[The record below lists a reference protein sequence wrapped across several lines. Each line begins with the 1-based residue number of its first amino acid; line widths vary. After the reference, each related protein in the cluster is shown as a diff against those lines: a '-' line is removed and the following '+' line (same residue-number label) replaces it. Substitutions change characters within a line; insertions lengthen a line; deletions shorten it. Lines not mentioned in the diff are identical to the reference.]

1 MWKWLWE
8 EHRSGIYAVAG
19 AILFL
24 VSGMAVSFY
33 SSGRGAGQGEPQS
46 RNMRDSA
53 LTSRENVPVSGG
65 AKKQTDESLS
75 RVLPEPAPQPEPKAD
90 WYLYITGSVRN
101 PGVYQLPPNSR
112 LFQLVDAAGG
122 FDGFA
127 DRVAVN
133 LAEPLKDGQ
142 HVHVPNKGE
151 RRAADRSGGG
161 GAQSRETVIITQ
173 REAPSNWGLQASGS
187 GSAHSRV
194 RIDINHA
201 PESDLV
207 RLRGI
212 GPTLARRIV
221 EYRQQHGPFRSVEEL
236 VQVRGIGAAKINGL
250 REQAAVNP

>member
-33 SSGRGAGQGEPQS
+33 SSVRSAGQGDPQS
-46 RNMRDSA
+46 WNKMDLA
-53 LTSRENVPVSGG
+53 LTRKENVPLSGG
-65 AKKQTDESLS
+65 EKKQTSDSLS
-75 RVLPEPAPQPEPKAD
+75 RVLPDPVPQPEPKAD
-90 WYLYITGSVRN
+90 WYLYITGCVRN

-142 HVHVPNKGE
+142 HVHVPNKRE
-151 RRAADRSGGG
+151 HRAADTSVGL

-173 REAPSNWGLQASGS
+173 GMAPSNWGGQASGS
-187 GSAHSRV
+187 PHSRV

-207 RLRGI
+207 HLRGI

-236 VQVRGIGAAKINGL
+236 IQVRGIGAAKINGL
-250 REQAAVNP
+250 RGQAAVNP